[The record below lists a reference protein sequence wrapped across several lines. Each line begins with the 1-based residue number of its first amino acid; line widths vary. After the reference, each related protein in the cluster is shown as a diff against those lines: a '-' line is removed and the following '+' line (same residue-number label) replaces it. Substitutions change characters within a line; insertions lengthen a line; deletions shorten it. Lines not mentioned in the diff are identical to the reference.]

1 VEFLYKMARIYLID
15 AGEIQ
20 EGDVNIEY
28 NPHNRII
35 LTPEMRDEKE
45 VLDLTCTPGEM
56 YNIRTMGVKNR
67 KLHLAADF
75 IDYTQHLAHARVGLT
90 NRGLISP
97 EFNAFCTESVDIT
110 SDGLLIA
117 LRRDKDLPHGPGIYT
132 GAGGYGVHFR
142 GRKDITGRV
151 IPIDRKNPYDLI
163 RFYINRE
170 LEVPED
176 SFQLS
181 WLGMA
186 KCFDLSFDLPVNFT
200 AYMNQSSDDIM
211 KLRRENKRLEGV
223 VLDDMINFI
232 ENSPE
237 GILNFL
243 LFSGVPQRKLPLD
256 SCGRRFGE
264 NPITGK
270 LGFNDDFIA
279 VILQHIKKNHPESYF
294 PAMAILQKKGYEII
308 DVKLKEGKS
317 LDLTREILP

>member
-1 VEFLYKMARIYLID
+1 
-15 AGEIQ
+15 
-20 EGDVNIEY
+20 
-28 NPHNRII
+28 
-35 LTPEMRDEKE
+35 
-45 VLDLTCTPGEM
+45 
-56 YNIRTMGVKNR
+56 
-67 KLHLAADF
+67 
-75 IDYTQHLAHARVGLT
+75 
-90 NRGLISP
+90 
-97 EFNAFCTESVDIT
+97 
-110 SDGLLIA
+110 
-117 LRRDKDLPHGPGIYT
+117 
-132 GAGGYGVHFR
+132 
-142 GRKDITGRV
+142 
-151 IPIDRKNPYDLI
+151 
-163 RFYINRE
+163 
-170 LEVPED
+170 VPED

-279 VILQHIKKNHPESYF
+279 VILQHIKKNHPESF
-294 PAMAILQKKGYEII
+294 LSMNHHLLSVGEEPTSRIPQKMPTTRQ
-308 DVKLKEGKS
+308 KS
-317 LDLTREILP
+317 SNKKSFNLV